1 MPIKKQRP
9 NAVQQNT
16 NNNAIAATDDE
27 LKIYD
32 EAIIFKRGNY
42 WQMRMWLQNE
52 HRYARFSLRTKNRD
66 TAIDKAKK
74 QYYTLMSLMLAG
86 KTYYSKTTKNGVEM
100 YLKQRETDV
109 EAGLIVKGRLSTI
122 TIHLMHFLNFIGQN
136 VKLKQLERTDCENY
150 FYARTKTKKRQIT
163 ISQTTIENEQ
173 STINAMISWLYKRD
187 ETNIDGFDFKK
198 LKRIDKGIEAN
209 RRGTFTDDEISNIIA
224 AIELYT
230 KDAERDLTNKN
241 NLIKAITGY
250 YLGVSIA
257 TGVRRGEQ
265 IQLRWDDI
273 EELSDD
279 KERGSRLIKIT
290 IRGETSKVRKTRK
303 FVILDKGN
311 YFNKLIALKRLRH
324 TDKSNAT
331 DAEYSKFLKAKNEYI
346 FSLNGCSLITTRT
359 ISYHFD
365 KVISLAAI
373 QNVSTRDLT
382 PYSFRHYYI
391 TQRVNSGLAVASVAE
406 MCGTSITQIEK
417 TYYTT
422 THAKMVSNAL
432 ADYTMQDGLLVP
444 N

>member
-1 MPIKKQRP
+1 
-9 NAVQQNT
+9 
-16 NNNAIAATDDE
+16 
-27 LKIYD
+27 
-32 EAIIFKRGNY
+32 
-42 WQMRMWLQNE
+42 
-52 HRYARFSLRTKNRD
+52 
-66 TAIDKAKK
+66 
-74 QYYTLMSLMLAG
+74 MLAG

-100 YLKQRETDV
+100 YLKQRATDV

-122 TIHLMHFLNFIGQN
+122 TIHLMHFLNFIGRN

-173 STINAMISWLYKRD
+173 STINAMISWLYKRG
-187 ETNIDGFDFKK
+187 ETKIDGFDFKK
-198 LKRIDKGIEAN
+198 LKRIDKGLEAN
-209 RRGTFTDDEISNIIA
+209 RRSTFTDDEISNIIA

-230 KDAERDLTNKN
+230 KNAERDLTNKN
-241 NLIKAITGY
+241 NLIKAIAGY

-265 IQLRWDDI
+265 MQLRWDDI
-273 EELSDD
+273 EELSDNS
-279 KERGSRLIKIT
+279 SRLIKIT
-290 IRGETSKVRKTRK
+290 VRGETSKVRKTRK

-311 YFNKLIALKRLRH
+311 YFNKLIALTRLRH
-324 TDKSNAT
+324 AEKDNET
-331 DAEYSKFLKAKNEYI
+331 DAAYSKFLKAKNEYI
-346 FSLNGCSLITTRT
+346 FSLNGCNLITTRM
-359 ISYHFD
+359 ISYNFD
-365 KVISLAAI
+365 KVINLAAI

-382 PYSFRHYYI
+382 PYSFRHYFI

>member
-9 NAVQQNT
+9 NSVQQST
-16 NNNAIAATDDE
+16 NNALAATDDIVQ
-27 LKIYD
+27 IYD
-32 EAIIFKRGNY
+32 EAIIYKRGDY

-52 HRYARFSLRTKNRD
+52 HRYARFSLRTQNKD

-74 QYYTLMSLMLAG
+74 QYYRLMSLMLAG
-86 KTYYSKTTKNGVEM
+86 KTYYSKTTKNGVEA
-100 YLKQRETDV
+100 YLKQRATDV

-122 TIHLMHFLNFIGQN
+122 RTHLTHFLDFIGRD
-136 VKLKQLERTDCENY
+136 VKLKELERTDCENY
-150 FYARTKTKKRQIT
+150 FYTRTKTKKQIT
-163 ISQTTIENEQ
+163 VSQTTIENEQ
-173 STINAMISWLYKRD
+173 STINAMISWLYRRN

-198 LKRIDKGIEAN
+198 LKRIDKGLETN

-230 KDAERDLTNKN
+230 KDAEQDLTNES

-265 IQLRWDDI
+265 MQLRWDDI
-273 EELSDD
+273 EELSN
-279 KERGSRLIKIT
+279 KERSSRLIKIT
-290 IRGETSKVRKTRK
+290 VRGETSKVRKTRK
-303 FVILDKGN
+303 FVIKDKGN
-311 YFNKLIALKRLRH
+311 YFNKLIALTRLRH
-324 TDKSNAT
+324 TDKSTAT
-331 DAEYSKFLKAKNEYI
+331 DAAYGKFLKAKNEYI
-346 FSLNGCSLITTRT
+346 FSVNGSTAITTRM
-359 ISYHFD
+359 IGYHFD

-382 PYSFRHYYI
+382 PYSFRHYFI

>member
-16 NNNAIAATDDE
+16 NNAIAVTDDE

-100 YLKQRETDV
+100 YLKQRATDV

-122 TIHLMHFLNFIGQN
+122 TIHLMHFLNFIGRN

-173 STINAMISWLYKRD
+173 STINAMISWLYKRG
-187 ETNIDGFDFKK
+187 ETKIDGFDFKK
-198 LKRIDKGIEAN
+198 LKRIDKGLEAN
-209 RRGTFTDDEISNIIA
+209 RRSTFTDDEISNIIA

-230 KDAERDLTNKN
+230 KNAERDLTNKN
-241 NLIKAITGY
+241 NLIKAIAGY

-265 IQLRWDDI
+265 MQLRWDDI
-273 EELSDD
+273 EELSDNS
-279 KERGSRLIKIT
+279 SRLIKIT
-290 IRGETSKVRKTRK
+290 VRGETSKVRKTRK
-303 FVILDKGN
+303 FVIKDKGN
-311 YFNKLIALKRLRH
+311 YFNKLIALTRLRH
-324 TDKSNAT
+324 TDKSTAT
-331 DAEYSKFLKAKNEYI
+331 DAAYGKFLKAKNEYI
-346 FSLNGCSLITTRT
+346 FSLNGCNLITTRM

-382 PYSFRHYYI
+382 PYSFRHYFI
-391 TQRVNSGLAVASVAE
+391 TGKFQASCRLDV
-406 MCGTSITQIEK
+406 K
-417 TYYTT
+417 Y
-422 THAKMVSNAL
+422 
-432 ADYTMQDGLLVP
+432 
-444 N
+444 